1 MGQPNVGMFLSQTEH
16 ETFKEVQN
24 PLVYSNLS
32 KKEWKAVR
40 SSANDFNIVI
50 KNADKESCVVIRI
63 GATI

>member
-1 MGQPNVGMFLSQTEH
+1 MGQPNVGMFLNQIEH

-32 KKEWKAVR
+32 K
-40 SSANDFNIVI
+40 NDCNIVI
-50 KNADKESCVVIRI
+50 KNADKGSCVVIGI